1 MKRWHLILDEY
12 DITEDDFTLAD
23 LVRIDELAGQTWAS
37 VNPAQNPK
45 TLLAWVRVALER
57 QNIDP
62 DRARRMAENLS
73 SKQLSSAVQL
83 VDESDDA
90 GATDADAGAAASGS
104 IPKAPAS
111 TPTAG

>member
-1 MKRWHLILDEY
+1 MAMKWHLILDEY
-12 DITEDDFTLAD
+12 NISEDEFTLGD
-23 LVRIDELAGQTWAS
+23 LVRVDELAGTTWAS

-62 DRARRMAENLS
+62 ERAKKMAERLS
-73 SKQLSSAVQL
+73 SKELAKAVQL
-83 VDESDDA
+83 VDEPDDVP
-90 GATDADAGAAASGS
+90 DAAPSVDDGS
-104 IPKAPAS
+104 EAPKAPES

>member
-1 MKRWHLILDEY
+1 MAKKWHLILDEY
-12 DITEDDFTLAD
+12 DISEDEFTLSD
-23 LVRIDELAGQTWAS
+23 LVRVDELSGSTWAS

-62 DRARRMAENLS
+62 DRAKKMAENLS
-73 SKQLSSAVQL
+73 SKRLADAVQL
-83 VDESDDA
+83 VDEPDDEGAVA
-90 GATDADAGAAASGS
+90 GDGGES
-104 IPKAPAS
+104 PKAPES